1 MALWDE
7 AGLGPGM
14 ESVGV
19 SVGRCSG
26 SCWAIAQVGEHP
38 GVGLY
43 PGVVCMPKGMLGSYK
58 VFQAWVVHTE

>member
-14 ESVGV
+14 EPVGASVR
-19 SVGRCSG
+19 RCSG
-26 SCWAIAQVGEHP
+26 SCQAIAQVGKHP

-43 PGVVCMPKGMLGSYK
+43 PGVLCMHKGMTGSYK
-58 VFQAWVVHTE
+58 VFWAWVVHTA